1 MAEILHFEDIYAW
14 QSDNDRT
21 VFVDSR
27 NSFLIY
33 QNASDKAVRIIDAKN
48 GNCIFSTNRFSKPV
62 CESILV
68 SSDRNF
74 ILYWYNDP
82 VTIGIYN
89 ILNTDSVDVLLDSS
103 HYEDSIVLRVFWSD
117 SHNSANSNFVVISNN
132 RVDIYNFS
140 FESSVLRTITKKS
153 VSCVDAWNDLSGT
166 YFILLHH
173 NKSLYPYN
181 IKNNEIS
188 QLAEIGLSLPYGH
201 QLQHYEICVVTLYD
215 DTYCIYKDV
224 TKGTLSLRS
233 LTNNKLHDKVLE
245 VNSQGW
251 LEICVIDNLMLV
263 LTGSATCY
271 IFDIAIKNDFLIAKV
286 PQKKP
291 PVSTISSD
299 IEAFIPS
306 ILVDFYGGFAHYI
319 TLDFNTLS
327 LYLSRCFTESMAAEF
342 FQRRINCSD
351 RVMEIVNSSIENRLQ
366 MSELLSV
373 FSTVLDPYAQTLRT
387 LNKMKGTMFKGS
399 AIPFNLIDKFIG
411 NKSIITEHNFTA
423 SALYAFVI
431 KEWKIK
437 YGFNLFDFSITL
449 ICYHKNYD
457 LSELVKLKDAI
468 LSPQSCVDHYILKS
482 QILSHADE
490 NAIPDIQAY
499 LLPDYLSSTLPLH
512 SGSDMNVDCPF
523 DNHEPMNVDFQSR
536 HVPDMYYSRVTPYIV
551 TVTLC
556 YLKNLVLHSL
566 NPSNLVLMFF
576 FDICVLYN
584 QMTLLVDMIR
594 SRVIRD
600 SNLICYRL
608 FLLIQPL
615 DDDNLKQL
623 TFDMSKR
630 LKLYNITIH
639 ILLMDKKYYKALMLI
654 KREKLDYPIS
664 KILHSAAD
672 DVNEQKRRPYLW
684 QLILSFIHVWTQ
696 EYHQEPSRFCQPNLK
711 NCEMWLPNL

>member
-1 MAEILHFEDIYAW
+1 MAEILHFEDIYSW

-33 QNASDKAVRIIDAKN
+33 QNASDKTVRIIDAKN
-48 GNCIFSTNRFSKPV
+48 GNCIFSTNKFGKPV

-89 ILNTDSVDVLLDSS
+89 ILNTDSVDVLLEPS
-103 HYEDSIVLRVFWSD
+103 HYEDSIVFKVFWSD
-117 SHNSANSNFVVISNN
+117 SHNSANSNFVVISNS

-153 VSCVDAWNDLSGT
+153 VSCVDAWNDLSGN

-271 IFDIAIKNDFLIAKV
+271 IFDIAIKNDFLIATV

-291 PVSTISSD
+291 PISTISSD
-299 IEAFIPS
+299 IESFIPS

-327 LYLSRCFTESMAAEF
+327 LYLSRRFTEAMAAEF

-351 RVMEIVNSSIENRLQ
+351 RVMEIVNSSIDNRLQ
-366 MSELLSV
+366 MSELLLL

-431 KEWKIK
+431 KEWRIR

-457 LSELVKLKDAI
+457 LSELLKLKDSI

-482 QILSHADE
+482 QILSQTDE

-499 LLPDYLSSTLPLH
+499 LLPEYLSSPVPLNG
-512 SGSDMNVDCPF
+512 GSDMNVDGQF
-523 DNHEPMNVDFQSR
+523 DAHEPMNFDLQNR

-584 QMTLLVDMIR
+584 QLTLLVDMIR
-594 SRVIRD
+594 TRVIRD
-600 SNLICYRL
+600 SNLICHRL

-615 DDDNLKQL
+615 GDPNLKQL

-639 ILLMDKKYYKALMLI
+639 ILLMDKKYYKALLLI
-654 KREKLDYPIS
+654 KRERLDYPIS

-696 EYHQEPSRFCQPNLK
+696 EYHREPSRFCQPNLK